1 MKNECLI
8 SLSQF
13 ASFVPGSW
21 KELKHVK
28 MKDTFI
34 NGDTSNDE
42 LQNCLVLDLGTAN
55 TKSGW
60 SNKSIPDFTIPSIV
74 GKSITVIVLLFTSE
88 IYMVI

>member
-1 MKNECLI
+1 
-8 SLSQF
+8 
-13 ASFVPGSW
+13 
-21 KELKHVK
+21 

-60 SNKSIPDFTIPSIV
+60 SNKSNPDFTIPSIV
-74 GKSITVIVLLFTSE
+74 GKFISHYCHLTYCLQGKSIW
-88 IYMVI
+88 